1 MPVSE
6 KLAQYIV
13 RDFIRESDLVQSA
26 EINLIL
32 LAPKLSE
39 DDEANK
45 AVLNEWLEKQDD
57 NVRKSPEAKADE
69 KIDLALERAGFG
81 PEASPAGRAKL
92 YRVYG
97 EALFNE
103 RMKAWGASPGTIR
116 SGREPN
122 VEKADAATVAKAKQI
137 VEEQYAACPLNP
149 KKVYMTEQTRL
160 NDIAR
165 YIQRFGSKQAS
176 KAAAH
181 FNVDLAGREIRKRA

>member
-1 MPVSE
+1 MPVSA
-6 KLAQYIV
+6 KLAQYIA
-13 RDFIRESDLVQSA
+13 RDFIRVNDLVPCEA
-26 EINLIL
+26 DIML

-39 DDEANK
+39 DDEAN
-45 AVLNEWLEKQDD
+45 AVILNDWLSKRDH
-57 NVRKSPEAKADE
+57 VRKSVEAKASE

-97 EALFNE
+97 EELFNE
-103 RMKAWGASPGTIR
+103 RMKAWGASAGTIR
-116 SGREPN
+116 SGVEPDAD
-122 VEKADAATVAKAKQI
+122 KSDAATVAKAKQI
-137 VEEQYAACPLNP
+137 VEEQFANCPLNP
-149 KKVYMTEQTRL
+149 RKVYLTEQTRL

-181 FNVDLAGREIRKRA
+181 FQVDLAGRPLARKSA